1 MPKLDQ
7 NPYLVSFTTA
17 FGSKE
22 EEGFFFQHHDI
33 LFFLSANKFSTEDIH
48 YILQTGI
55 ELTEDLCLVTDE
67 TINELQKVSEEGLSR
82 FKEIVLWARNNK
94 ERLLRRIAAVNRLNQ
109 RLKDLH
115 KESQK
120 NPEK

>member
-22 EEGFFFQHHDI
+22 EEENFFQHHDI
-33 LFFLSANKFSTEDIH
+33 LLFLLANKFSTEDIH
-48 YILQTGI
+48 YILQIGI
-55 ELTEDLCLVTDE
+55 ELTEDLFLVTDE
-67 TINELQKVSEEGLSR
+67 DINQLQKVSKEGLSR

-94 ERLLRRIAAVNRLNQ
+94 ERLIRRITALNRLTQ
-109 RLKDLH
+109 RLKDVDKQL
-115 KESQK
+115 QK
-120 NPEK
+120 KTEK